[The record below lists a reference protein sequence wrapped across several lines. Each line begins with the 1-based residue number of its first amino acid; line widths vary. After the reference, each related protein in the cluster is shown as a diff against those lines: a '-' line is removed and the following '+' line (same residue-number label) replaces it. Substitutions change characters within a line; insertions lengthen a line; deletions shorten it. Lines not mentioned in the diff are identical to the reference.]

1 MAKTNQRLALQIVI
15 GLLAIIPLFV
25 GLQGIFRGPNMLAEG
40 YNYPLSVDSH
50 FRYLS
55 GLPVA
60 IGLLLL
66 RSLPTIDRDASDL
79 RRVSLLIFIGGLGRL
94 WGLITLGFDISTMV
108 ATLAE
113 LFLFPFLCLWQY
125 QVQKSNVRS
134 RTK

>member
-134 RTK
+134 

>member
-108 ATLAE
+108 ITLVE

-125 QVQKSNVRS
+125 QVQKSSVRP